1 MKQERPLP
9 SMSYPPKN
17 NPPNLF
23 HYATKELSQDAM
35 ICWLIKWA
43 GQGKGGGPEQEE
55 LRRCGRRFVSALLN
69 HNSADPIELED
80 EVKTEIH
87 QQDRRID
94 VLAQI
99 DNKHV
104 LLIEDKTGGKDHSKQ
119 LERYYE
125 LVKKSRT
132 KIGEVE
138 KEHLHP
144 VYLKT
149 GNQTLADDH
158 RIETETKYKVFNRT
172 DFLNVLNGYEGR
184 NSILLDFRQH
194 LQEIEDQTNNYTQ
207 WTRAAERESWR
218 AWEGFY
224 RHLEGKLGDDTRE
237 IRWDFVNNRAGGFLG
252 FYWWSPGDVIYL
264 QIEAALSRPASLGKD
279 AKLCFKV
286 DAEGESSDR
295 KQHLKW
301 HWHERVLMAGRG
313 QVVKPKR
320 MMIGNF
326 MTVAWWKDDWMAFGK
341 DDKLDMSGTVENL
354 KQAEA
359 VLKTAISQ
367 SV

>member
-1 MKQERPLP
+1 MN
-9 SMSYPPKN
+9 SN
-17 NPPNLF
+17 APNLF

-43 GQGKGGGPEQEE
+43 GQGKGAGPEQEE

-69 HNSADPIELED
+69 HKRASTDPIELKD

-87 QQDRRID
+87 RQDRRID
-94 VLAQI
+94 ILALI
-99 DNKHV
+99 ADKHV

-125 LVKKSRT
+125 LVMKGRT

-158 RIETETKYKVFNRT
+158 RIETETKYKVFHRT

-194 LQEIEDQTNNYTQ
+194 LQEMEDQTNSYTQ
-207 WTRAAERESWR
+207 WTRDAERESWR

-224 RHLEGKLGDDTRE
+224 RRLEGELDDGTRK
-237 IRWDFVNNRAGGFLG
+237 IRWNFVNNPAGGFLG
-252 FYWWSPGDVIYL
+252 FYWWFPEDVIYL
-264 QIEAALSRPASLGKD
+264 QIETELSRPVSLGKES
-279 AKLCFKV
+279 KLCFKV
-286 DAEGESSDR
+286 DAEGKPNDQ

-301 HWHERVLMAGRG
+301 HWNERILAAGRG
-313 QVVKPKR
+313 RVVKPKR

-326 MTVAWWKDDWMAFGK
+326 MTVAWWKNDWMAFGK
-341 DDKLDMSGTVENL
+341 RGGPGKLDMSSTVENL

-359 VLKTAISQ
+359 VLKTAMS
-367 SV
+367 SSS

>member
-1 MKQERPLP
+1 MN
-9 SMSYPPKN
+9 SN
-17 NPPNLF
+17 APNLF

-35 ICWLIKWA
+35 ICWVIKWA

-87 QQDRRID
+87 RQDRRID

-125 LVKKSRT
+125 LVKKGRT

-194 LQEIEDQTNNYTQ
+194 LQEIEDQTNSYTQ
-207 WTRAAERESWR
+207 WTRDDERESWR

-224 RHLEGKLGDDTRE
+224 RRLEGELDDGSCKIGWGYIPIGD
-237 IRWDFVNNRAGGFLG
+237 FLG
-252 FYWWSPGDVIYL
+252 FYWWSPEDSIYL
-264 QIEAALSRPASLGKD
+264 QIEADPGKE
-279 AKLCFKV
+279 AKLCFK
-286 DAEGESSDR
+286 G
-295 KQHLKW
+295 
-301 HWHERVLMAGRG
+301 
-313 QVVKPKR
+313 
-320 MMIGNF
+320 
-326 MTVAWWKDDWMAFGK
+326 
-341 DDKLDMSGTVENL
+341 
-354 KQAEA
+354 
-359 VLKTAISQ
+359 
-367 SV
+367 

>member
-1 MKQERPLP
+1 MN
-9 SMSYPPKN
+9 SN
-17 NPPNLF
+17 APNLF

-125 LVKKSRT
+125 LVKKGRT

-184 NSILLDFRQH
+184 NSILLDFRQR
-194 LQEIEDQTNNYTQ
+194 LQEIEDQTNSYTQ
-207 WTRAAERESWR
+207 WTRDDERESWR

-224 RHLEGKLGDDTRE
+224 RRLEGELDDGSCKIWWGYIPIGD
-237 IRWDFVNNRAGGFLG
+237 FLG
-252 FYWWSPGDVIYL
+252 FYWWSPEDSIYL
-264 QIEAALSRPASLGKD
+264 QIEADPGKE

-286 DAEGESSDR
+286 DAEGEPSDR

-301 HWHERVLMAGRG
+301 HWHERVLTAGRG

-320 MMIGNF
+320 MMIGNWF
-326 MTVAWWKDDWMAFGK
+326 TVAWWKEDWMAFGK

-359 VLKTAISQ
+359 VLKTAMS
-367 SV
+367 SSS

>member
-1 MKQERPLP
+1 MN
-9 SMSYPPKN
+9 SN
-17 NPPNLF
+17 APNLF

-125 LVKKSRT
+125 LVKKGRT

-184 NSILLDFRQH
+184 NSILLDFRQR
-194 LQEIEDQTNNYTQ
+194 LQEIEDQTNSYTQ
-207 WTRAAERESWR
+207 WTRDDERESWR

-224 RHLEGKLGDDTRE
+224 RRLEGELDDGSCKIWWGYIPIGD
-237 IRWDFVNNRAGGFLG
+237 FLG
-252 FYWWSPGDVIYL
+252 FYWWSPEDPIYL
-264 QIEAALSRPASLGKD
+264 QIEADPGKE

-286 DAEGESSDR
+286 DAEGEPSDR
-295 KQHLKW
+295 KQQP
-301 HWHERVLMAGRG
+301 EMAL
-313 QVVKPKR
+313 
-320 MMIGNF
+320 
-326 MTVAWWKDDWMAFGK
+326 A
-341 DDKLDMSGTVENL
+341 
-354 KQAEA
+354 
-359 VLKTAISQ
+359 
-367 SV
+367 